1 MIIALDLEGVLIP
14 EIWVEIANETG
25 IEDLKLTTREIVDFE
40 ELMDHRV
47 AVCAKHN
54 LKVQELVEIARN
66 VIPFPGSMELLAW
79 LRTKGQVQI
88 ISDTF
93 HELAGDIVGRL
104 GNYSLFAN
112 RFKLT
117 EDGRIKG
124 FKLRIRGK
132 KCKITQG
139 LRDIGFYIVAI
150 GDSYNDLTMLQS
162 ANFPILFNPPD
173 SMVKSYPNFPVVNDY
188 EGVRRLL
195 IDLKSDT

>member
-25 IEDLKLTTREIVDFE
+25 IDDLKLTTRDMADFE

-47 AVCAKHN
+47 AICEKHN
-54 LKVQELVEIARN
+54 LKVQELVKIAQN
-66 VIPFPGSMELLAW
+66 VIPFSGSMELLAW

-93 HELAGDIVGRL
+93 HELAAGIIERL
-104 GNYSLFAN
+104 GGYSFYAN

-132 KCKITQG
+132 KCKITQV

-173 SMVKSYPNFPVVNDY
+173 SLVKSYPNIPVVNDY
-188 EGVRRLL
+188 EGIRRLL
-195 IDLKSDT
+195 IDLKNDT

>member
-25 IEDLKLTTREIVDFE
+25 IDDLKLTTREIVDFE

-47 AVCAKHN
+47 AVCAKNN
-54 LKVQELVEIARN
+54 LKIQELVKIAQN

-88 ISDTF
+88 ILDTF
-93 HELAGDIVGRL
+93 HELAGDIIGRL
-104 GNYSLFAN
+104 GNYSIFAN

-117 EDGRIKG
+117 EDGRITG

-132 KCKITQG
+132 KGKITQV
-139 LRDIGFYIVAI
+139 LRDIGFSIVAI

-173 SMVKSYPNFPVVNDY
+173 SMVKSYPEFPVVNDY
-188 EGVRRLL
+188 EGIRRHLVD
-195 IDLKSDT
+195 IENDT